1 MEEEKL
7 QMWLSSMAGMII
19 WMKEHGYSAEETLG
33 TLNHDI
39 QGINATMYRGME
51 LFSPRSTSYEKYC
64 PDKVKCA
71 GKENQCTCS
80 TCIPPK

>member
-1 MEEEKL
+1 MEKEQL
-7 QMWLSSMAGMII
+7 QEWLDGIAGMII
-19 WMKEHGYSAEETLG
+19 WMKEHGYSAQETLG
-33 TLNHDI
+33 TIEHDI
-39 QGINATMYRGME
+39 HGINATLYEGMK
-51 LFSPRSTSYEKYC
+51 LFSPRSSGYAKYC